1 MPDSANERLD
11 RLMKVAK
18 NWGNVLR
25 GPGRQNL
32 QADVV
37 TMLCHFA
44 AALEDRQEAGPLTK
58 GLTTADG
65 YWDKFGH
72 RMGQVEVGPAP
83 ILWPGPV
90 KNGETM
96 VATHAG
102 ECGAEARL
110 EPKVVT
116 VRPGD
121 TLRLEVEAS
130 GPETFEI
137 HCKQPEPQPEVF
149 EGTAWAYPDGLADL
163 SCGRLVSTPLMP
175 RRLFDHGLV
184 RVRYRIEVL
193 PP

>member
-44 AALEDRQEAGPLTK
+44 AAL
-58 GLTTADG
+58 
-65 YWDKFGH
+65 
-72 RMGQVEVGPAP
+72 
-83 ILWPGPV
+83 
-90 KNGETM
+90 M

>member
-11 RLMKVAK
+11 RLMKVVK

-44 AALEDRQEAGPLTK
+44 AALEDR
-58 GLTTADG
+58 
-65 YWDKFGH
+65 
-72 RMGQVEVGPAP
+72 
-83 ILWPGPV
+83 LWPGPV